1 MVRSEGL
8 VSPWSSANRRSR
20 GQTITEF
27 ALVAPVLFLLLFGI
41 LESGLLLFSVGSA
54 RFAAGECARQESESG
69 NAANADTVS
78 IGVVN
83 ATALGQTKL
92 ATVQHIDIQRQIQ
105 QANGTL
111 APDGAHINSYQI
123 DGTPIGAITWPPSS
137 RDVINGQSDF
147 LGVTIYYRYTWKTGL
162 FIFSGPLNLKQSF
175 YIRLE
180 PQTY

>member
-1 MVRSEGL
+1 V
-8 VSPWSSANRRSR
+8 NRRSR

-27 ALVAPVLFLLLFGI
+27 ALVAPVLFLILFGV

-69 NAANADTVS
+69 NAANADTAS
-78 IGVVN
+78 IAVVN

-92 ATVQHIDIQRQIQ
+92 ASVQHIDIQRQIQ

-111 APDGAHINSYQI
+111 TPDGAHINSYKI

-147 LGVTIYYRYTWKTGL
+147 LGVTIYYRYSWKTGL
-162 FIFSGPLNLKQSF
+162 LLFSGPLNLTQSF